1 MTSPL
6 LLFHHLLCKH
16 RKKRVFILFSWDTT
30 CQHSRDKKHTE
41 LCGCL
46 DRNQSKGWSCERRG
60 GNAESRSH
68 RSKRI
73 KVTPKHWCY
82 IGFPIYWHAS
92 AKSFFFSLVLST
104 GSQLGASAQNHT
116 WLQNAPCMSATLT
129 RAKTTINNPKI
140 EITKDEKQINA
151 KKKSGGGIRKHLKFL
166 VVKEKLTFLCNKM
179 TPKSRLFFRK
189 RSNCSNT

>member
-16 RKKRVFILFSWDTT
+16 RKKRVLILFSWDTT
-30 CQHSRDKKHTE
+30 CQHSRDEKRTE
-41 LCGCL
+41 FCGCL

-60 GNAESRSH
+60 G
-68 RSKRI
+68 KCRI
-73 KVTPKHWCY
+73 QITQKQKDKGDTKTLYY

-104 GSQLGASAQNHT
+104 GSQLGASVQNHT

>member
-1 MTSPL
+1 MQASQGARVHPFL
-6 LLFHHLLCKH
+6 LRHNLPAQQRWKAYGALRLPRQKPVERMELWKERGKCRIQITQKQKDKGDTKTLVIYWLSHLL
-16 RKKRVFILFSWDTT
+16 T
-30 CQHSRDKKHTE
+30 C
-41 LCGCL
+41 
-46 DRNQSKGWSCERRG
+46 
-60 GNAESRSH
+60 
-68 RSKRI
+68 
-73 KVTPKHWCY
+73 
-82 IGFPIYWHAS
+82 S

-140 EITKDEKQINA
+140 EVTKDEKEINA

-166 VVKEKLTFLCNKM
+166 VVKEKLMSLCNKM
-179 TPKSRLFFRK
+179 TPKSRLFFFRK